1 MISACQTPNDPG
13 KLRPSVL
20 ALRFI
25 PAQYLE
31 TDALGGDFLVTEDQ
45 RDVGTAAIRGLE
57 LGLEA
62 TAAAVRGSC
71 MKGFTL
77 IELVVTV
84 AIVAVLASVAL
95 PFNELIVQRSK
106 EQDLRRG
113 LREMRDA
120 IDAYK
125 QASDEGRLQ
134 KRAGES
140 GYPKKLED
148 LVAGVEDQKNPKKER
163 IYFLRRLPRDPF
175 AIDAA
180 LGPAETW
187 GKRSY
192 ASPPED
198 PREGDDVFDVFTRS
212 TLVGINGRPL
222 KEW

>member
-1 MISACQTPNDPG
+1 
-13 KLRPSVL
+13 
-20 ALRFI
+20 
-25 PAQYLE
+25 
-31 TDALGGDFLVTEDQ
+31 
-45 RDVGTAAIRGLE
+45 
-57 LGLEA
+57 
-62 TAAAVRGSC
+62 

-84 AIVAVLASVAL
+84 AIVAVLASIAL
-95 PFNELIVQRSK
+95 PFNELVVQRSK
-106 EQDLRRG
+106 EQDLRRS

-134 KRAGES
+134 KRVGDS
-140 GYPKKLED
+140 GYPRKLED
-148 LVAGVEDQKNPKKER
+148 LVAGVEDQKSPKKER

-175 AIDAA
+175 AIDST

-192 ASPPED
+192 ASPPDD
-198 PREGDDVFDVFTRS
+198 PREGDDVFDVFSLATG
-212 TLVGINGRPL
+212 TGINGRPY